1 MRKLLFTSLIWL
13 MLVVVVGCSN
23 NTQEYSGKVEAEV
36 TLRQYTDA
44 IADQDAGALF
54 ELYGGSYEWIGSFL
68 GGFLPELDLE
78 DKKNLFEAYVVQGLV
93 PRISLN
99 EMLEQKEV
107 NKEEYIF
114 EVNYLNED
122 GSAFVTRE
130 VDTIKDK
137 EFTYT
142 VKKVDG
148 KFKVMEL
155 PPYQP

>member
-1 MRKLLFTSLIWL
+1 M
-13 MLVVVVGCSN
+13 
-23 NTQEYSGKVEAEV
+23 EAEQ
-36 TLRQYTDA
+36 TLLQYTNA
-44 IADQDAGALF
+44 MADQDAAVLF
-54 ELYGGSYEWIGSFL
+54 ELYGGSYEWMGSFF

-78 DKKNLFEAYVVQGLV
+78 DKKSLFESYVVQRIV

-99 EMLEQKEV
+99 EILEQKEV
-107 NKEEYIF
+107 NKEEYTF
-114 EVNYLNED
+114 EVNFLNED

-130 VDTIKDK
+130 VDAIKDK

-142 VKKVDG
+142 VKKIDG